1 MAEWDS
7 PHVVGRLVA
16 VNIGLPRDVTW
27 RGRTVR
33 TAVWKREVD
42 GPRLVRNLNVDGD
55 AQGDLVGHGGPH
67 RAALVYQLEA
77 YRHWSRHFMRDDFAH
92 GQFGE
97 NFTVDGLADDDVCI
111 GDRFEVGEA
120 LVEVSQPRVT
130 CYRVGLRMGE
140 PQLPA
145 LLVSHRRPGF
155 YLRVLREGVV
165 EAGDD
170 VVRVHA
176 DPARMTVADVD
187 GLLYLPGRDSAL
199 VEKASRLAALSP
211 GWRASFEA
219 LATADSTS
227 AGNVGLSDAAGGL
240 PAAWSGFRPH
250 EVGKVEQETST
261 VLSLHLAAID
271 GRAVPPALPGQ
282 SIALQFPVGDGG
294 RPTSRSY
301 SLSGPPGSAEYRV
314 SIKREV
320 DGVVSN
326 FVHSR
331 VRAGTIV
338 SMSAPRGRFT
348 LEPGG
353 SPVVLVS
360 AGIGVT
366 PVLAMLHALAGQ
378 RSMREVWWVH
388 GARNGSE
395 HPFAAEVRRLLAGL
409 PHSHAAICYSA
420 PGATDRC
427 GRDYT
432 HRGRLTADLLG
443 RLDLPRDAHVYLC
456 GPQVFMSDARFALA
470 DLGLEPA
477 RIHSEFFGA
486 GPVLTPGIDARPLP
500 VPHLPAG
507 TPGRGPALTFARSGL
522 TVPWREDFAS
532 ILEFAEACDVPVRW
546 SCRSGVCHRCEVA
559 LLVGSVTYE
568 LVPLDLPAE
577 GNVLVCCATPR
588 DDVVVDL

>member
-1 MAEWDS
+1 MAKWDG
-7 PHVVGRLVA
+7 PRTVGRLVA
-16 VNIGLPRDVTW
+16 VNLGLPRDVAW

-33 TAVWKREVD
+33 TAVWKRAVD
-42 GPRLVRNLNVDGD
+42 GPHVVRRLNVDGD
-55 AQGDLVGHGGPH
+55 AQGDLAGHGGPH
-67 RAALVYQLEA
+67 RAMLVYQLEA
-77 YRHWSRHFMRDDFAH
+77 YRHWSHHFARNDFVH

-111 GDRFEVGEA
+111 GDRFEVGGA

-165 EAGDD
+165 EAGDEF
-170 VVRVHA
+170 VRVHA
-176 DPARMTVADVD
+176 DPAQMTVADVD

-199 VEKASRLAALSP
+199 VEKALRLPALSP
-211 GWRASFEA
+211 GWRGSFEA
-219 LATADSTS
+219 LATAGGTT
-227 AGNVGLSDAAGGL
+227 AGNVGLNDAAGGL
-240 PAAWSGFRPH
+240 PAAWAGFRSH
-250 EVGKVEQETST
+250 EVVNVAYETST

-271 GRAVPPALPGQ
+271 GRALPSALPGQ
-282 SIALQFPVGDGG
+282 SVALQFPVGDGG
-294 RPTSRSY
+294 KRTSRNY
-301 SLSGPPGSAEYRV
+301 SLSGPPGSAEFRV

-320 DGVVSN
+320 DGVVSS

-348 LEPGG
+348 LEPGD

-360 AGIGVT
+360 AGIGAT
-366 PVLAMLHALAGQ
+366 PVLAMLHALASQ

-388 GARNGSE
+388 SSRNGSE
-395 HPFAAEVRRLLAGL
+395 HPFAAEVRRVLAGL
-409 PHSHAAICYSA
+409 PNAHAVICYSA
-420 PGATDRC
+420 PRATDTR

-443 RLDLPRDAHVYLC
+443 ALGLPRDAHVYLC
-456 GPQVFMSDARFALA
+456 GPQVFMSDARSALT

-477 RIHSEFFGA
+477 RIHSEVFGA
-486 GPVLTPGIDARPLP
+486 APALAPGIDSGPLP
-500 VPHLPAG
+500 MPHLPAG
-507 TPGRGPALTFARSGL
+507 AVGRGPALTFARSGL

-532 ILEFAEACDVPVRW
+532 ILDCAEACDVPVQW
-546 SCRSGVCHRCEVA
+546 SCRSGVCHSCEVT
-559 LLVGSVTYE
+559 LLDGSVAYE
-568 LVPLDLPAE
+568 PVPLDLPAE
-577 GNVLVCCATPR
+577 GNVLVCCVTPR